1 MIYCKHF
8 RACLTQN
15 ANFMGAFWGR
25 GTVVCFNVNDL
36 WKIHDKWRKEDT
48 IEFVTLL
55 LLGEDRQK
63 WHAIGSLILFNQV
76 DPLFSTDFNL

>member
-1 MIYCKHF
+1 MIYRKHF

-15 ANFMGAFWGR
+15 ANFMGAFWDEGR
-25 GTVVCFNVNDL
+25 LFVLTSTIYGKYMRNGE
-36 WKIHDKWRKEDT
+36 RK

-63 WHAIGSLILFNQV
+63 WHVIGSLILFNQV

>member
-1 MIYCKHF
+1 M
-8 RACLTQN
+8 
-15 ANFMGAFWGR
+15 
-25 GTVVCFNVNDL
+25 VVCFNVDDL
-36 WKIHDKWRKEDT
+36 WKIHDEWRKEDT